1 MCGIFAV
8 LNYSKNDDV
17 KKIRQKALN
26 HSKRI
31 RHRGPD
37 WSGCVISDNNI
48 FCHERLAIIGVDSG
62 AQPIVSHDKSLI
74 LTVNGE
80 IYNYRK
86 LKNKLLKDC
95 QFVTYS
101 DCEVIIHLYRM
112 FGNDFVKYLDGI
124 FSFVLYDN
132 NNKSY
137 LVARDAI
144 GVTTLYYGYNKNQP
158 ETLYFAS
165 EMKCLNDLCDTIM
178 SFPPGHIYNSKQK
191 SFQQWYQPEWY
202 NESLIPT
209 KQPVDYEMIRK
220 KLTKAVKKRL
230 MSEVPYGVLL
240 SGGLDS
246 SVIASIAARE
256 TRRMLKHEFVANN
269 QFFNKSS
276 NDEDLVIAN
285 NGDSS
290 GGSSSDEQTDSYW
303 PRLHSFSIGLPDK
316 EVGKFLKTV
325 HHEYTFSVQ
334 EGLDAISDVIYHL
347 ETYDVTTV
355 RASTPM
361 YLLSRKIKANSVKMV
376 LSGEGSDEIF
386 GGYLYFH
393 SAPNEQ
399 AFQEETVKR
408 VKNLHTSDCLRANK
422 STMAWGLEARVPFLD
437 KDFLDTV
444 MNIDPREKMCSKNRI
459 EKYILR
465 KAFDTSDD
473 PDKEPY
479 LPDSILWRQ
488 KEQFSDGVGYSW
500 IDSLKAEAEHRITD
514 QMFDLRHERW
524 PMDTPMT
531 KEAYWYR
538 EIFEM
543 HYPQPACMESIVRW
557 IPRTDWGCPMDP
569 SGRAQKSHNQA
580 YVKST
585 ATINGNNTNNIDENG
600 HCKTTI
606 VNNGQNNNI
615 TTMTNGSMV
624 H

>member
-8 LNYSKNDDV
+8 LNYDGDIKYF
-17 KKIRQKALN
+17 RQKALN

-37 WSGCVISDNNI
+37 WSGCVVSGNNI

-62 AQPIVSHDKSLI
+62 AQPIVNAEKTLI

-80 IYNYRK
+80 IYNYK
-86 LKNKLLKDC
+86 NLKSKLLKDC
-95 QFVTYS
+95 KFVTYS
-101 DCEVIIHLYRM
+101 DCEVIMHLYQVI
-112 FGNDFVKYLDGI
+112 GEDFVKHLDGI
-124 FSFVLYDN
+124 FSFVLYDIAN
-132 NNKSY
+132 DCY

-144 GVTTLYYGYNKNQP
+144 GVTTLYYGYNSSTP
-158 ETLYFAS
+158 ETYYFAS
-165 EMKCLNDLCDTIM
+165 EMKCLNDVCDTIM
-178 SFPPGHIYNSKQK
+178 SFPPGHIYNSKHRK
-191 SFQQWYQPEWY
+191 FTQWYNPIWY
-202 NESLIPT
+202 NETLLPKNPI
-209 KQPVDYEMIRK
+209 DYELIRK

-246 SVIASIAARE
+246 SIIASIAARE
-256 TRRMLKHEFVANN
+256 TRKMLKHEFVDKI
-269 QFFNKSS
+269 QQDIKF
-276 NDEDLVIAN
+276 

-290 GGSSSDEQTDSYW
+290 GDNSSSDEHPDAYW
-303 PRLHSFSIGLPDK
+303 PRLHSFSIGLPGSPDLEAAR
-316 EVGKFLKTV
+316 EVGNFLKTV
-325 HHEYTFSVQ
+325 HHEYTFTVQ

-393 SAPNEQ
+393 SAPNPA

-437 KDFLDTV
+437 QDFLDAV
-444 MNIDPREKMCSKNRI
+444 MMIDVKEKMCSKKRI

-479 LPDSILWRQ
+479 LPDKILWRQ

-500 IDSLKAEAEHRITD
+500 IDSLKSEAEHRISDT
-514 QMFDLRHERW
+514 MFAQRQQRW
-524 PMDTPMT
+524 PTDTPTT

-538 EIFEM
+538 EVFEM
-543 HYPQPACMESIVRW
+543 HYPQKACMKSIVRW
-557 IPRTDWGCPMDP
+557 IPRTDWGCSTDP
-569 SGRAQKSHNQA
+569 SGRAQSSHNDA
-580 YVKST
+580 YWKDKIVP
-585 ATINGNNTNNIDENG
+585 NGNG
-600 HCKTTI
+600 HAI
-606 VNNGQNNNI
+606 MAAN
-615 TTMTNGSMV
+615 
-624 H
+624 